1 MMREELEYSLEG
13 DAEPYRATAMC
24 RWDRPTV
31 AMVFASVL
39 RSLRLLQSA
48 KMAFG
53 GRKCES
59 TFKKDLGIVAN
70 ATAAD
75 FERARAVLPAQGSVI
90 GAFTS
95 PQVRENSAVHTA
107 LKHLLMSTATV
118 PLTEGHKMATR
129 HFGFALSNH
138 FGHSSFSTQR
148 ILPTRIRPSRS
159 RCTMAS
165 SVASL

>member
-1 MMREELEYSLEG
+1 
-13 DAEPYRATAMC
+13 
-24 RWDRPTV
+24 
-31 AMVFASVL
+31 MVFASVT

-90 GAFTS
+90 AAFTS

-107 LKHLLMSTATV
+107 LKHLLMSTGTV

-129 HFGFALSNH
+129 YFGFALANCDTTAVPCTNNAT
-138 FGHSSFSTQR
+138 FKRRSFSDFSVLDMIDAANTIYSGR
-148 ILPTRIRPSRS
+148 SSPSCWRVLITARS
-159 RCTMAS
+159 VVT
-165 SVASL
+165 VI